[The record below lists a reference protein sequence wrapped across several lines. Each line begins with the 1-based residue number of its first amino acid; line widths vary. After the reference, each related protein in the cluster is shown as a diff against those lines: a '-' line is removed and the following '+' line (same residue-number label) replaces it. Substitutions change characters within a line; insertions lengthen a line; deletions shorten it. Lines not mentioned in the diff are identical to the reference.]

1 MVLANAVRQRILY
14 LTKLKK
20 NNLKELSRVSNVS
33 YSTLTSFMIG
43 KTRILTLSTLYDLCA
58 GLEITLFEFF
68 DDPIFKDVVDEED
81 KELSNK

>member
-1 MVLANAVRQRILY
+1 MILANAMRQRILY
-14 LTKLKK
+14 LAKLKK

-43 KTRILTLSTLYDLCA
+43 KTRILTLSTLYDLCV
-58 GLEITLFEFF
+58 GLDITLYEFF

-81 KELSNK
+81 KEFSKK